1 MRLTWT
7 CFLRDVAVADAA
19 TMASSKR
26 TKVFIVAA
34 VAVWFNLVSF
44 TPRFFLMVFPPMNPN
59 TLGDFK
65 IQQIAAPDT
74 QKWIRYSQRQRCI
87 IFTRYRR
94 DTVIP
99 PTSPSSRDSH
109 CRLVTDCLLR
119 YLLIITHCHCYYY
132 VTILTSYYFTTE
144 HGR

>member
-44 TPRFFLMVFPPMNPN
+44 APRFFYSHEPQHIRGLQD
-59 TLGDFK
+59 TTDCT
-65 IQQIAAPDT
+65 PDT

-132 VTILTSYYFTTE
+132 VTILPSYYFTTE